1 MMTCT
6 VQKGLMRI
14 VKQGMIFLVVYVD
27 NVFDGGSG
35 SNCINCGIGDVK
47 GLRFDNHQIMMV

>member
-1 MMTCT
+1 MTCT